1 MAFDSLTEKL
11 QNVFKNLRSKGRLT
25 EDDVK
30 AALREVKMAL
40 LEADVN
46 FKVVKNFVKS
56 VQERAVGQDVM
67 SGLNPGQMVIKIV
80 NDELV
85 NLMGSETTE
94 IKFQPGSQKTVIM
107 MMGLQGA
114 GKTTTTAKLAGKF
127 KLKGK
132 KPLLVAC
139 DVYRPAAIKQLQIN
153 GEKQGVEVFS
163 MGDNQKPAN
172 IAKAALEHAEKNG
185 NNVIILDT
193 AGRLHI
199 DEEMMEELQEIKNT
213 VEVHQSILVVDAMT
227 GQDAVNVAEN
237 FNEKIGI
244 DGVIVTKLDGD
255 TRGGAALSIK
265 AVTGCPI
272 LYVGMGE
279 KLSDLEQFYPD
290 RMASRILGMG
300 DVLSLIE
307 KAGEEI
313 DEEQA
318 RKMTEK
324 LKKSQFDFEDYLES
338 MKQMRKMGGLGSIMN
353 MLPGLGGMGGLGKGK
368 MPDIDADDAEQKM
381 ARVEAII
388 YSMTIKERQNP
399 DIITPQRKRRIA
411 AGAGVDISE
420 VNKMMKQFEQM
431 RNELTGRLHD
441 KEFLNAYTYYKIGKH
456 KSAIVALKNAL
467 RKYPE
472 TPHREELMYLIVGSG
487 YELAHNSVQRKQTD
501 RYLSMLD
508 SYYTFIAEF
517 PESTHRKEVDR
528 MAKEAKDY
536 LAKNQKNDT
545 QDGN

>member
-67 SGLNPGQMVIKIV
+67 NGLNPGQMVIKIV

-172 IAKAALEHAEKNG
+172 IAKAALEHAGKNG

-399 DIITPQRKRRIA
+399 DIVTPQRKRRIA

-431 RNELTGRLHD
+431 RKMMKSFPGMMG
-441 KEFLNAYTYYKIGKH
+441 GKG
-456 KSAIVALKNAL
+456 KKG
-467 RKYPE
+467 K
-472 TPHREELMYLIVGSG
+472 
-487 YELAHNSVQRKQTD
+487 
-501 RYLSMLD
+501 
-508 SYYTFIAEF
+508 F
-517 PESTHRKEVDR
+517 R
-528 MAKEAKDY
+528 MPF
-536 LAKNQKNDT
+536 
-545 QDGN
+545 

>member
-431 RNELTGRLHD
+431 RKMMKYFPGMMS
-441 KEFLNAYTYYKIGKH
+441 GKG
-456 KSAIVALKNAL
+456 KKG
-467 RKYPE
+467 KFKMP
-472 TPHREELMYLIVGSG
+472 
-487 YELAHNSVQRKQTD
+487 
-501 RYLSMLD
+501 
-508 SYYTFIAEF
+508 F
-517 PESTHRKEVDR
+517 
-528 MAKEAKDY
+528 
-536 LAKNQKNDT
+536 
-545 QDGN
+545 